1 MRAAAIRAALD
12 RPWRHGQ
19 AQDLRGLTID
29 EPLDLSGLAL
39 AGADFTGTRFRAPV
53 TARGARF
60 DGLSWFSGCQFTQAD
75 FSGALF
81 VNDARFDGAGFGSA
95 PDFRGAEF
103 RGIARF
109 DDALLPAGGD
119 FRDLVCFG
127 NAAFAR
133 VQGDDPDFSG
143 SEFLGGFWA
152 QSAQFGSAARFDG
165 TQVHG
170 RLWLRGALH
179 GNRPLKAADFGM
191 VFGYAWT

>member
-1 MRAAAIRAALD
+1 MS
-12 RPWRHGQ
+12 
-19 AQDLRGLTID
+19 DLRELYQELILDHGKHPRNFGAPEHADREAKGHNPLCGDRLTVYLV
-29 EPLDLSGLAL
+29 LDG
-39 AGADFTGTRFRAPV
+39 DRIV
-53 TARGARF
+53 
-60 DGLSWFSGCQFTQAD
+60 
-75 FSGALF
+75 
-81 VNDARFDGAGFGSA
+81 DARFDGAGFGSA

-133 VQGDDPDFSG
+133 AQGDDPDFTG

-152 QSAQFGSAARFDG
+152 QSAQFGGAARFDG